1 LLLATVAAAPCRD
14 LTPSDPAWQA
24 VNAQYGRIA
33 EAQRTKNIDE
43 LAALYASDMTV
54 IGLKGEQTNR
64 EQSLNYSRAAFS
76 AVVREIH
83 TTNVILSL
91 RLCGDRATARVLQQ
105 WSRIQKVAGK
115 DRRLDTAA
123 VQDET
128 WIETPD
134 GWKRWRIEEIR
145 PGAWFVDDKRVEPGK
160 PYDPNAPEYD
170 PYAVKRRAGR

>member
-105 WSRIQKVAGK
+105 WSRIQKIDDLTRRRCRTKRGSRRRTAGS
-115 DRRLDTAA
+115 
-123 VQDET
+123 
-128 WIETPD
+128 D
-134 GWKRWRIEEIR
+134 GESKRFAPVR
-145 PGAWFVDDKRVEPGK
+145 GSSTT
-160 PYDPNAPEYD
+160 NASSREN
-170 PYAVKRRAGR
+170 RTI